1 MSRVSIIAKMT
12 AKEGQR
18 DQLVEGLRKLVAAT
32 ESEPGTLVY
41 SLNVSTKEPD
51 VVWFYE
57 LYTDQD
63 AAKAHGSSDA
73 MKATAVLAEF
83 MAGRPEVHFLEPVV
97 GKGLPA

>member
-1 MSRVSIIAKMT
+1 MTRVSIIAKMT

-57 LYTDQD
+57 LYADQD
-63 AAKAHGSSDA
+63 AAKAHGE
-73 MKATAVLAEF
+73 AVRAAPSLAEF
-83 MAGRPEVHFLEPVV
+83 MAGRPELHFLEPVV